1 MTRSAFL
8 RARRPEHKQLRR
20 EAILAAAR
28 DLAHASGVRT
38 VSLGA
43 VAQTAGLAK
52 SNIQRYFGTREEIY
66 LELLTEE
73 WRQWAQAVSTRLRD
87 THGTAEAMAALAETI
102 ADRPLFCD
110 LLSHASTTLEHNVSV
125 PAARTFK
132 HTLHDLLTAMGAEV
146 ARATELTEREGT
158 ELVATASALAG
169 TLYRAANPPPV
180 LAQVYAEDPELAASH
195 PAMLPSLVRTLSALA
210 AGLPTLRDKGPR

>member
-8 RARRPEHKQLRR
+8 RARRPEHKQQRR
-20 EAILAAAR
+20 EAILTAAR

-43 VAQTAGLAK
+43 VAETVGLAK

-73 WRQWAQAVSTRLRD
+73 WRQWAQAVSTRLPD
-87 THGTAEAMAALAETI
+87 THGTTEAIAALAETM

-146 ARATELTEREGT
+146 ARATELTEREGA

-169 TLYRAANPPPV
+169 TLYRAANPSPV
-180 LAQVYAEDPELAASH
+180 VAQVYAEDPELAASH
-195 PAMLPSLVRTLSALA
+195 PALLPTLVRTLSALA
-210 AGLPTLRDKGPR
+210 AGLPTLRDKGHR